1 MSLKLIIKNLNV
13 NKFDRNFAKE
23 LNSVNESAI
32 VQSVLDCIVTDGSL
46 GDSHQFDSSNIGKY
60 I

>member
-23 LNSVNESAI
+23 LNSVNENAI
-32 VQSVLDCIVTDGSL
+32 VQSVLDCIVADG
-46 GDSHQFDSSNIGKY
+46 GDSQFDSSSIGNY
-60 I
+60 MFFY